1 MDSYIKSQI
10 ENTISSFQQLPY
22 LFVGTGLSIRYANA
36 PGWNELLYDI
46 WEIIYPD
53 KTVRDFEKLKQKI
66 EMDINL
72 KFVDLKPEEQK
83 YYANPILASNIEK
96 DFCSLYYS
104 SDNFDSKV
112 FTDKENDDIIS
123 HRHNPFKYYVAKK
136 LKEIVLDPSLPD
148 YDELQYL
155 VQNQNKFA
163 GVITTNYD
171 SILEN
176 IFKDFTVLVGQD
188 SLLLANTL
196 NIFEIFKIHG
206 CSTNPNSIILNEMDY
221 ENFDR
226 KLKYLSAKL
235 LTIFVEHPI
244 IFIGYGL
251 GDVNIRKLFQEI
263 AECLTAKQL
272 EKIKDNFIFILP
284 AFGAKE
290 SFGKREIVFGKHS
303 IIIDEFV
310 LNDYS
315 FVYQSLS
322 KIQSSMPIK
331 LARKLQNMV
340 CNYVYSAEAQN
351 NILFGDIDSPDI
363 DDNKAAVYFGKIDTV
378 TQMGFSYFSID
389 EILED
394 VLFNNKPYLI
404 NPQLIEKTFK
414 NIRSSAGST
423 LLPIYKYI
431 NKLNYPLSSIPSNYN
446 IIDGYDDADIRPTS
460 TDIKNYIKKGTTFHS
475 IYDIEARYPDHIPKQ
490 AANIKQFA
498 QNISTD
504 ELEVY
509 LKKYFYTDMYRK
521 YKSLFRKLIALYDY
535 KRYAPK

>member
-1 MDSYIKSQI
+1 M
-10 ENTISSFQQLPY
+10 
-22 LFVGTGLSIRYANA
+22 
-36 PGWNELLYDI
+36 
-46 WEIIYPD
+46 
-53 KTVRDFEKLKQKI
+53 
-66 EMDINL
+66 
-72 KFVDLKPEEQK
+72 
-83 YYANPILASNIEK
+83 
-96 DFCSLYYS
+96 
-104 SDNFDSKV
+104 
-112 FTDKENDDIIS
+112 
-123 HRHNPFKYYVAKK
+123 
-136 LKEIVLDPSLPD
+136 PD

-263 AECLTAKQL
+263 AECLTAEQL
-272 EKIKDNFIFILP
+272 DKIKDNFIFILP

-303 IIIDEFV
+303 IIINEFM
-310 LNDYS
+310 LDDYS
-315 FVYQSLS
+315 FLYQSLS

-331 LARKLQNMV
+331 LARKLQSMV

-378 TQMGFSYFSID
+378 TQMGFSYFNID

-446 IIDGYDDADIRPTS
+446 IIDGYDDTDIRPTS
-460 TDIKNYIKKGTTFHS
+460 TDIKNYIKKGKVFHS
-475 IYDIEARYPDHIPKQ
+475 ICDIEACYPDHIPKQ

-498 QNISTD
+498 RNISTD

-509 LKKYFYTDMYRK
+509 LKKFFYTDMYRK

-535 KRYAPK
+535 KKYAPK